1 MITLHVVCC
10 AKVFILAV
18 AAPASARVILF
29 LRFGLSL
36 GYHLFHPVVQVFLV
50 CVVCAEDRDHT
61 AETDVC
67 QAILRE
73 TFNFQPSDYS
83 NYFAFI
89 GLTYAS
95 SQVLTFGPFCAAF
108 LHDSA

>member
-1 MITLHVVCC
+1 M
-10 AKVFILAV
+10 
-18 AAPASARVILF
+18 
-29 LRFGLSL
+29 
-36 GYHLFHPVVQVFLV
+36 
-50 CVVCAEDRDHT
+50 
-61 AETDVC
+61 AETEC

>member
-1 MITLHVVCC
+1 M
-10 AKVFILAV
+10 
-18 AAPASARVILF
+18 
-29 LRFGLSL
+29 
-36 GYHLFHPVVQVFLV
+36 
-50 CVVCAEDRDHT
+50 
-61 AETDVC
+61 AETDRC

-73 TFNFQPSDYS
+73 TFHFQPSDYS